1 MKLATRI
8 EVEGDE
14 GGSWRR
20 GLKLK
25 KATRVEGSRGHLGH
39 VIKQYMEI

>member
-1 MKLATRI
+1 MTRV

-14 GGSWRR
+14 GLSWRR

-25 KATRVEGSRGHLGH
+25 KATRVEVEEGGSA
-39 VIKQYMEI
+39 M